1 MDIRGWVYGLVDI
14 FPGALKTVARSL
26 ADRLFGIWDDV
37 SGVFRNAIP
46 RWRSVGDAIAWFTLK
61 AMWAV
66 NHLAVLGRQIVT
78 ERIPRAAEALRQAV
92 VAWVTGIVNDIND
105 AITSTRDWVLDKA
118 RGFAT
123 AVYDFA
129 YGIYK
134 WAADRLGEVWST
146 LSTVARLVDM
156 LLTDPTKLATWAIGA
171 IWSAFWRYADQHID
185 AIVEFVWQR
194 RSIVV
199 SRLLDRAETIL
210 ERLL

>member
-14 FPGALKTVARSL
+14 FPGALKSVARSL

-134 WAADRLGEVWST
+134 WAADRLSEVWST
-146 LSTVARLVDM
+146 LSTVARLVDL

-171 IWSAFWRYADQHID
+171 IWSAFWRHADQHID
-185 AIVEFVWQR
+185 AIIEFAWQR

-199 SRLLDRAETIL
+199 SRLLARAEAIL